1 MPLPGSLTERLA
13 EHLSGHLA
21 RSIDIEQ
28 EVAIGGGSINDAYRL
43 ETNEGRFFVKVN
55 RADRFPGFF
64 EAEADGLG
72 RLRDAG
78 TIRVPEVIATGED
91 HDDSYLLM
99 EWVQGGLKSD
109 LFWEAFGRSLAA
121 LHQHS
126 AQRFGLERHNYI
138 GSLKQVNTAHDTW
151 PEFLVQCR
159 LEPLVKMARD
169 RRKLGDGDVIRFERL
184 YGKLA
189 RLFPQERPALL
200 HGDLWSGNFIC
211 ATDSAP
217 VLIDP
222 AVYFGHREM
231 DIAMSRLFGGSEP
244 AFYTAYNDAFPLER
258 GWEERVD
265 LCNLYPLLV
274 HVNLFGGGYA
284 QQVEAILK
292 RFT

>member
-13 EHLSGHLA
+13 EHLTIHLGQPV
-21 RSIDIEQ
+21 DIEQ
-28 EVAIGGGSINDAYRL
+28 DVAIGGGSINDAYRL
-43 ETNEGRFFVKVN
+43 ETNAGRFFVKVN
-55 RADRFPGFF
+55 HADRFPSFF

-72 RLRDAG
+72 RLREAG
-78 TIRVPEVIATGED
+78 TIRVPEVIAMGED

-99 EWVQGGLKSD
+99 TWVDGGTKTD
-109 LFWEAFGRSLAA
+109 AFWEAFGRSLAA
-121 LHQHS
+121 LHRRS
-126 AQRFGLERHNYI
+126 DKNFGLERDNYI
-138 GSLKQVNTAHDTW
+138 GSLKQANTRQATW
-151 PEFLVQCR
+151 ADFFVHCR

-169 RRKLGDGDVIRFERL
+169 RRKLGDGDVLRFERL
-184 YGKLA
+184 YGQLA
-189 RLFPQERPALL
+189 GLFPQEPPALL

-211 ATDSAP
+211 AKDSAP

-231 DIAMSRLFGGSEP
+231 DIAMSRLFGGFEP
-244 AFYTAYNDAFPLER
+244 GFYTAYNDAFPLER

-274 HVNLFGGGYA
+274 HVNLFGGGYV
-284 QQVEAILK
+284 QQVQTILK